1 MRKTPPAT
9 YDAYTP
15 QVRQEWVRAYSD
27 HPANVRQRNR
37 LLGDLAAVERSFNGI
52 EDTQPERLDVE
63 QLLTPKNAREWA
75 LLLVKATGWLVVLWA
90 ALFILLA
97 AANMAAQST
106 GWINAH
112 F

>member
-9 YDAYTP
+9 YDAYAP
-15 QVRQEWVRAYSD
+15 NARQDWSAPTVTIPRIC
-27 HPANVRQRNR
+27 
-37 LLGDLAAVERSFNGI
+37 GTVERSFNGI
-52 EDTQPERLDVE
+52 EDTQPAPLDVE

-75 LLLVKATGWLVVLWA
+75 LLLVKAMGWLVVLWA

-97 AANMAAQST
+97 AANMADQST